1 MSKKRRRP
9 SASHS
14 ANPTI
19 PELEQSKTAVLNTLA
34 SSHSRRS
41 YKYAIEKFI
50 AWYCAEP
57 RLGFNRAVVVRY
69 RSFLE
74 SCSLSAATI
83 NLRLSAI
90 SPLADYA
97 AETRYSGPGAG

>member
-57 RLGFNRAVVVRY
+57 RLGFNRAVRRAVSLLPGELFSVSGY
-69 RSFLE
+69 DQPS
-74 SCSLSAATI
+74 SLSD
-83 NLRLSAI
+83 
-90 SPLADYA
+90 SP
-97 AETRYSGPGAG
+97 SGG